1 MNRTISILLVL
12 ASAWCARAVTFEWDA
27 SPDQWVT
34 GYRLY
39 THTNSMAAG
48 TNLTTAIVRI
58 DAGTNLTTTVTNLTT
73 AVVKIDAG
81 TNLTATVTNLAPGR
95 YYFVAT
101 AYTADNLESPPS
113 NEIILSVPVQPPN
126 LRTVVVQWSGLVA
139 STNWQDAVFF
149 KFKIP

>member
-1 MNRTISILLVL
+1 MKRTLSILLVL

-58 DAGTNLTTTVTNLTT
+58 DAGTNLT
-73 AVVKIDAG
+73 
-81 TNLTATVTNLAPGR
+81 ATVTNLAPGR

-101 AYTADNLESPPS
+101 AYTSDNLESPPS
-113 NEIILSVPVQPPN
+113 NEVILSVPVQPPN

-139 STNWQDAVFF
+139 STNWQDAIFF

>member
-1 MNRTISILLVL
+1 MKRTLSILLVL

-27 SPDQWVT
+27 SPDAWVT

-39 THTNSMAAG
+39 AHTNSMAAG
-48 TNLTTAIVRI
+48 
-58 DAGTNLTTTVTNLTT
+58 TNLTT

-81 TNLTATVTNLAPGR
+81 TNLTATVTNLLPGKF
-95 YYFVAT
+95 YFVAT

-126 LRTVVVQWSGLVA
+126 LRTVIVQWSGAVA
-139 STNWQDAVFF
+139 STNWQDAIFF

>member
-1 MNRTISILLVL
+1 MKRLFALLCSCLLVS
-12 ASAWCARAVTFEWDA
+12 ASAVTFEWDA
-27 SPDQWVT
+27 SPDVWVT
-34 GYRLY
+34 GYRIY
-39 THTNSMAAG
+39 CGTNSVAPLTNAVLKIDCG
-48 TNLTTAIVRI
+48 TNLTCTVS
-58 DAGTNLTTTVTNLTT
+58 NLL
-73 AVVKIDAG
+73 G
-81 TNLTATVTNLAPGR
+81 GHS

>member
-1 MNRTISILLVL
+1 MNRTLSILLVL
-12 ASAWCARAVTFEWDA
+12 ASTWCARAVTLEWDA
-27 SPDQWVT
+27 SPDVWVT

-48 TNLTTAIVRI
+48 TNLA
-58 DAGTNLTTTVTNLTT
+58 T
-73 AVVKIDAG
+73 AVVRIDAG

-113 NEIILSVPVQPPN
+113 NEIVLSVPVQPPN

>member
-1 MNRTISILLVL
+1 MKLLFSILFL
-12 ASAWCARAVTFEWDA
+12 ACGLAARAVTFEWDA

-48 TNLTTAIVRI
+48 TNLATAI
-58 DAGTNLTTTVTNLTT
+58 
-73 AVVKIDAG
+73 VKIDAG

-101 AYTADNLESPPS
+101 AYTAYNLESPPS

-126 LRTVVVQWSGLVA
+126 LRTVIVQWSGLVA
-139 STNWQDAVFF
+139 STNWQDAIFF

>member
-1 MNRTISILLVL
+1 MNRTLSILLVL

-48 TNLTTAIVRI
+48 TNLTTAIVR
-58 DAGTNLTTTVTNLTT
+58 
-73 AVVKIDAG
+73 IDAG

-149 KFKIP
+149 KFRIP